1 MRAHARVVNVRAI
14 IMCAFYNP
22 LKFGGEILRK
32 RKKKDNTLL
41 QMCKKKA
48 RFGCVCVK

>member
-22 LKFGGEILRK
+22 LKVGEKFLEMNISSLELSSEYPITK
-32 RKKKDNTLL
+32 YAIPD
-41 QMCKKKA
+41 
-48 RFGCVCVK
+48 

>member
-22 LKFGGEILRK
+22 LKFCGEIPR
-32 RKKKDNTLL
+32 NEY
-41 QMCKKKA
+41 
-48 RFGCVCVK
+48 